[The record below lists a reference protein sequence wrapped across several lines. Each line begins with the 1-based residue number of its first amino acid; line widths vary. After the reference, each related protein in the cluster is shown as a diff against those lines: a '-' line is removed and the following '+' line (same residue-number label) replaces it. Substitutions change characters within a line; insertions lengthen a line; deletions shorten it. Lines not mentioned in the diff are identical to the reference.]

1 MSRSSKLLLTGL
13 ALMLSCVWS
22 MHKKTTRHQTSVML
36 KKTLATPADECP
48 KAVRKRTYSD
58 AFEMVFG
65 IGTIFFPAVFRKSVT
80 SMSTV
85 SVKGVLEKQR
95 QEKLKS
101 SIGSVLSSNS
111 CKTNM
116 HESNMQTD
124 SMSATDNGI
133 CLYSSPSMVS
143 YKLTT

>member
-1 MSRSSKLLLTGL
+1 MEHAQKNNSTPDFCDVKQNTGNTGGRMSQS
-13 ALMLSCVWS
+13 
-22 MHKKTTRHQTSVML
+22 
-36 KKTLATPADECP
+36 
-48 KAVRKRTYSD
+48 RKRTYSD

-65 IGTIFFPAVFRKSVT
+65 IGMIFFPAVFRKSVT

-111 CKTNM
+111 CKKNM

-124 SMSATDNGI
+124 SMSATDNSI
-133 CLYSSPSMVS
+133 RLYSSPSMVS